1 MNKSRPIQIKFRLS
15 ERENELFKEKVEE
28 SGLSQQDYLR
38 LKALGIDIDV
48 DVEPKTEA
56 YLLQKRLEGYEA
68 LLKKIFEEK
77 EM

>member
-1 MNKSRPIQIKFRLS
+1 MNKKRPIAVMFRLS
-15 ERENELFKEKVEE
+15 EQENELFKENVEK
-28 SGLSQQDYLR
+28 SGLSQQDFLR
-38 LKALGIDIDV
+38 LKALGIDLDA
-48 DVEPKTEA
+48 EPKSEP

>member
-56 YLLQKRLEGYEA
+56 HLLQKRLEGYEA